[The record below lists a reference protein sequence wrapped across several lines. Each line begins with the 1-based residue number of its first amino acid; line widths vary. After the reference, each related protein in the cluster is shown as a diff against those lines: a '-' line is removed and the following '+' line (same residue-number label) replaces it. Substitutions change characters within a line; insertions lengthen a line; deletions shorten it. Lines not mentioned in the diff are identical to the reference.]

1 MKLAIC
7 EWVTP
12 IKGPAIFPRLKSLGI
27 DGIQL
32 DDWDAAAQNHPL
44 TQSYVQRLYKDAAAQ
59 TGISLIGVAGNAL
72 GRDGGMILPMDTEQ
86 GRRCWDDLTRG
97 PATIASAVRSQS
109 RWRAFFRQPSCAA

>member
-59 TGISLIGVAGNAL
+59 TGISLIGVG
-72 GRDGGMILPMDTEQ
+72 
-86 GRRCWDDLTRG
+86 C
-97 PATIASAVRSQS
+97 ATVSLIMSTPTISPS
-109 RWRAFFRQPSCAA
+109 R